1 MQPKRDCG
9 WHHCTIAASSAT
21 RSRHST
27 GPTKGPNHPDNH
39 LPIQHGGAQLVD
51 IDRSSGVKWQ
61 QVQTPPFE
69 ITVSKDA
76 SLLGLGAT
84 WQGTT
89 IRGRLAARGGTIS
102 HKPTRAKGSLLSTL
116 GSLHV
121 THPVSSTCSSTNGQH
136 VHNSSSVCQQDGR
149 HSISQSVIT
158 SHRSVGNGF
167 GGQILSNSRTHSWH
181 IQRRDRHASRQFDGH
196 LEWTLHEDIFRRSTH
211 RFYRSSVDLFAS
223 RINNQLSQYVSRYPD
238 PGALMTDAFLC
249 NWSQWRSWIYPP
261 VVLIP
266 RILNKILTDQ
276 ATVLIL
282 APHWKE
288 QSWFPSLLEMLVD
301 YPRQLPQQPGVIM
314 LPFEPETEHP
324 LQHKL
329 HLTVWPVSGNA
340 SIQEDFH
347 QRLRKYCCHRGAKR
361 PKNENLSN
369 LVYCTVSLSPYCP
382 CEFRSVLPG

>member
-1 MQPKRDCG
+1 MSRTQSPQHVLLQIDNMYTTAVAYVNKTG
-9 WHHCTIAASSAT
+9 GT
-21 RSRHST
+21 RSHS
-27 GPTKGPNHPDNH
+27 
-39 LPIQHGGAQLVD
+39 L
-51 IDRSSGVKWQ
+51 
-61 QVQTPPFE
+61 
-69 ITVSKDA
+69 
-76 SLLGLGAT
+76 SLLAT
-84 WQGTT
+84 DLWAMV
-89 IRGRLAARGGTIS
+89 LEARSWVTAEHIPGIS
-102 HKPTRAKGSLLSTL
+102 ND
-116 GSLHV
+116 V
-121 THPVSSTCSSTNGQH
+121 TDT
-136 VHNSSSVCQQDGR
+136 
-149 HSISQSVIT
+149 
-158 SHRSVGNGF
+158 
-167 GGQILSNSRTHSWH
+167 
-181 IQRRDRHASRQFDGH
+181 ASRQFDSQ
-196 LEWTLHEDIFRRSTH
+196 LEWTLHEDIFRRITH
-211 RFYRSSVDLFAS
+211 RFYRPSVDLFAS
-223 RINNQLSQYVSRYPD
+223 RFNNQLPQYVSRYPD

-266 RILNKILTDQ
+266 KILNKILTDQ

-347 QRLRKYCCHRGAKR
+347 QRLRKYFCHRGAKR

-382 CEFRSVLPG
+382 CEFRSVPLLPL